1 MFSTRPRFLL
11 PLAILGVLFALR
23 IPALAQGEKP
33 DLDALNKQ
41 KTQALLDKA
50 RDEYRIFFKK
60 PETGIEYWSA
70 IKFEMDLGKF
80 DLAAYHLKLM
90 LEKEDKDAKAIDADL
105 VKLEQA
111 EGMSAFFRLRLVKKT
126 DWSDHPPFRE
136 EASANVEKLI
146 DRVTKAVETHLSD
159 PERIKKFIKNLD
171 APTEE
176 ERGFAYVQL
185 ARSRERAVPYL
196 IQALRLDYGKTI
208 FPKLRE
214 TMIRIGPETVPVY
227 LEAFKA
233 VNDKDYRDVEM
244 RVTLLDIIQKRDD
257 KRVIPY
263 LWHMYG
269 SKRYPDAVRKKA
281 KETLASLLRVD
292 IDNVPSAKESLTLL
306 AERYYQ
312 HKVPFRDKE
321 DVSLYAWDGDKII
334 MPAFKMTPS
343 QAEEILGIRYAKEAL
358 DIDPSWQPAQVVFL
372 SLMLERQY
380 RPKMAQVLLEP
391 MPPKMHELLT
401 TIDADLAMRVLERAM
416 DDRQLPVILPLIQA
430 LGERGEIR
438 AARLQAGGQP
448 RGVVKALYYPD
459 RRVQFAAV
467 KAMLKMPPTTSP
479 AVASDRVVEISR
491 RFLASGQKPKAL
503 VVHAPLG
510 QQPAVRDV
518 VKGLGFEAVL
528 AGKTADAVKEGKAN
542 ADFDLVILHR
552 GMTEAEFPI
561 AYGQLRKN
569 FDVGGLPMLIVV
581 DKAREKAVKK
591 FVAKDPGVLVIT
603 EDKFKAD
610 DDLKDAL
617 DGLAKDAFVAK
628 LSAAER
634 KHFAKTSLDT
644 LWRMARGEIKG
655 YDLTPALDTI
665 LDQLNSKDY
674 ALEAVEILGRMPGK
688 QIQYKLAGIVTTPAR
703 DKLRQPAAI
712 ELNRHI
718 HANGV
723 LIDAKQVAE
732 LKTAQSQ
739 AAEGTPLRVQLNI
752 TASLIARTT
761 AAKTGGELW
770 RFQPDAPAAPKKDN

>member
-1 MFSTRPRFLL
+1 MFARPRFLL
-11 PLAILGVLFALR
+11 ALAILGVLCALH
-23 IPALAQGEKP
+23 IPAWAQGDKP
-33 DLDALNKQ
+33 DLDAINKR
-41 KTQALLDKA
+41 KTQDLLDKA

-90 LEKEDKDAKAIDADL
+90 LEKDGKDAKDIDTDL

-126 DWSDHPPFRE
+126 DWSDHPPFRD

-176 ERGFAYVQL
+176 ERGYAYVQL

-196 IQALRLDYGKTI
+196 IEALRVDYGKTI
-208 FPKLRE
+208 FPKVRE

-233 VNDKDYRDVEM
+233 VNDKDYRDVEL
-244 RVTLLDIIQKRDD
+244 RLTLLDIIQKRDD

-263 LWHMYG
+263 LWHMVG

-281 KETLASLLRVD
+281 KETLASLLRID
-292 IDNVPSAKESLTLL
+292 IDNVPPAKESLTLL

-312 HKVPFRDKE
+312 HKAPFRDKE
-321 DVSLYAWDGDKII
+321 EVPLYAWDGDKII
-334 MPAFKMTPS
+334 MPAFKMTPY

-372 SLMLERQY
+372 SMMLERQY
-380 RPKMAQVLLEP
+380 RPKMDQILLEP
-391 MPPKMHELLT
+391 LPPKMHQLLT
-401 TIDADLAMRVLERAM
+401 TIDADLVMRVLERAL
-416 DDRQLPVILPLIQA
+416 DDHQLPVALPLIQA

-438 AARLQAGGQP
+438 AARLNPGGQP

-467 KAMLKMPPTTSP
+467 RAMLKMPPTTSP
-479 AVASDRVVEISR
+479 AVASDRVVELSR
-491 RFLASGQKPKAL
+491 RFLASDLKTKAL
-503 VVHAPLG
+503 VVHSPLG
-510 QQPAVRDV
+510 QEPAVRDV
-518 VKGLGFEAVL
+518 VKGLGFDPVARKTGEAVD
-528 AGKTADAVKEGKAN
+528 KGKAN

-561 AYGQLRKN
+561 AYGHLRKN
-569 FDVGGLPMLIVV
+569 LDVGGLPMLVVV
-581 DKAREKAVKK
+581 DKAREKAVTK

-603 EDKFKAD
+603 EAQFKAED
-610 DDLKDAL
+610 ELKDAL
-617 DGLAKDAFVAK
+617 DKLAKNAFVAK
-628 LSAAER
+628 LSPAER
-634 KHFAKTSLDT
+634 KEFSKASMDT

-655 YDLTPALDTI
+655 YDITPALDTI

-674 ALEAVEILGRMPGK
+674 AVEAVEILGRLPGK
-688 QIQYKLAGIVTTPAR
+688 QIQYKLAGIVTDPAR
-703 DKLRQPAAI
+703 DKLRLPASM
-712 ELNRHI
+712 ELNRHMQ
-718 HANGV
+718 ANGV
-723 LIDAKQVAE
+723 LLDPKLLGE
-732 LKTAQSQ
+732 LKLAQQ
-739 AAEGTPLRVQLNI
+739 GAAEGTPLRVQLNV

-770 RFQPDAPAAPKKDN
+770 RFQPDAPAAPKEKKEN